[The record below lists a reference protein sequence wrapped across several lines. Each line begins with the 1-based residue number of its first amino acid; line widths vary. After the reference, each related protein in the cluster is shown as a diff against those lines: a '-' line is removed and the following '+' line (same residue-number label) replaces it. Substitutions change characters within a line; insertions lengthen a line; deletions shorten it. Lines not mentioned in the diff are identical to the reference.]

1 MYARDVDF
9 VGGFLGSIP
18 PLLVPEITGSRS
30 ASIATRQ
37 VDTGTATSNGHRQG
51 PSGSNSMG
59 VIQNIDIHD

>member
-30 ASIATRQ
+30 ASSAVSRDPDHQRPTRATE
-37 VDTGTATSNGHRQG
+37 TSSTSYSGTQG
-51 PSGSNSMG
+51 P
-59 VIQNIDIHD
+59 